1 MHLGFIGLGHLG
13 RAIAGRLLAHGH
25 TLSVYNR
32 TASKAEGLGA
42 TLCKSPRDVMA
53 SCDVVLLCL
62 FDSKA
67 VSDILDGKDG
77 LLSNNPAGKTVIDL
91 STNHFDDV
99 VGFHERCGAA
109 GAHYLECPV
118 LGSVVPAANG
128 ALTLL
133 ASGEQSVYEKVGG
146 ILESIAA
153 HRFFLGEPARA
164 TKMKLVNN
172 LALGSIMATL
182 AETVGIG
189 EAAGIDRE
197 TLLDILAVGGGK
209 SLVLDAK
216 RQKLL
221 HGDYSPHFSNALIYK
236 DLHCL
241 QDLAYGLKQP
251 LYAASMVK
259 ELYARTFAEGFGDE
273 DFSSVAKLFKRRDL

>member
-1 MHLGFIGLGHLG
+1 MQLGFIGLGQLG
-13 RAIAGRLLAHGH
+13 RAVAGRLLDCGH

-32 TASKAEGLGA
+32 TASKAQGLKA
-42 TLCKSPRDVMA
+42 AQCERPRDVLA

-62 FDSKA
+62 FDSAA
-67 VSDILDGKDG
+67 VRDVLEGDGG
-77 LLSNNPAGKTVIDL
+77 LLEADMAGKTIIDL
-91 STNHFDDV
+91 TTNHFDDV
-99 VGFHERCGAA
+99 VGFHERCSDA

-118 LGSVVPAANG
+118 LGSVVPAKNG
-128 ALTLL
+128 SLTVL
-133 ASGEQSVYEKVGG
+133 ASGEEEVYEQVGD
-146 ILESIAA
+146 ILDCIGA
-153 HRFFLGEPARA
+153 HRFYLGAPSRA

-182 AETVGIG
+182 AETLGIG
-189 EAAGIDRE
+189 EAAGIERE

-221 HGDYSPHFSNALIYK
+221 DGDYSPHFSNALIYK

-251 LYAASMVK
+251 LHSASMVK
-259 ELYARTFAEGFGDE
+259 ELFARTFAEGFGDE
-273 DFSSVAKLFKRRDL
+273 DFASVAKLFQKK